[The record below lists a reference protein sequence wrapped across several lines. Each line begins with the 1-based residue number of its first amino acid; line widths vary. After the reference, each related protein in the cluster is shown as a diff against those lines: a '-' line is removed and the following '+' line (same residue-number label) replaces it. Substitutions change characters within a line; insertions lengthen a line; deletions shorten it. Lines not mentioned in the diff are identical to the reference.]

1 MRQLVLL
8 RHAKAATNSDTGEDF
23 DRPLAA
29 RGQEDA
35 PVVGKALLQAGADP
49 LLVLVSAA
57 KRTRETWA
65 LVAPHFPKA
74 KVEFR
79 EELYLADSE
88 VLMRAAEEAGAE
100 RVMVIAHNPGLHEL
114 ASRLAPR
121 MNALESK
128 LRSKY
133 PTAAAAI
140 FERKD
145 VTSSLRLKDFITP
158 KNATD

>member
-23 DRPLAA
+23 DRPLAP
-29 RGQEDA
+29 RGREDA
-35 PVVGKALLQAGADP
+35 PVVGKALVQGGADP
-49 LLVLVSAA
+49 QLVLVSTA
-57 KRTRETWA
+57 KRTRETWE
-65 LVAPHFPKA
+65 LIAPNFPKA
-74 KVEFR
+74 KLEFR
-79 EELYLADSE
+79 DALYLAESE
-88 VLMRAAEEAGAE
+88 ILLRAAEESGVE

-121 MNALESK
+121 MNPLESK
-128 LRSKY
+128 VRAKY

-145 VTSSLRLKDFITP
+145 DQSSLRLKDYITP
-158 KNATD
+158 KNASD